1 MCNSPDTIMCDLS
14 MKDSIQRVLVFF
26 VLFIVFAVPSVL
38 SAGDSAAQKT
48 LDTERHRS
56 FSREQEPMFIPNR
69 GQLVD
74 SEGKPRPDLLYVTN
88 GSGIKMYFRQTGIS
102 YVFARL
108 EQPKTQDDG
117 KVSEATGKLMQASPE
132 SVEEPLVSMYRMD
145 MDLVGSNTDAKILP
159 EEQTEAYFNY
169 YLAHCPEGITEVHG
183 YKRIV
188 YKNVYNNIDLVF
200 HSSKYGVKYDF
211 VVRPG
216 GNVADIQ
223 MRYNNAETIGLKTGA
238 KLSITTPLGNIEEDR
253 PVSYA
258 INSTQSYRP
267 LEVNGSPVQSRFVV
281 KGNMVGFDVAEYDTD
296 RTLVIDPYV
305 LWSTFLGS
313 ELKEHVEGV
322 TVGAPRGISSIDQQV
337 IVSGWTTGAGFPAW
351 PGKGK
356 EVYQGGTD
364 AFIASLSSTG
374 EMNWYTFF
382 GGKGFDR
389 AEAVSCLNPYRY
401 NEYTANNPSYSELY
415 AITGYTNSL
424 ENIAGGTQIFQN
436 SYGGGNTDAFVA
448 TFNGS
453 GFRIRSTYI
462 GGSGDDYGYD
472 IAVSCNS
479 AVDEIYITLTGK
491 TGSMNFPVLPAT
503 VSPSWVY
510 AAKDDA
516 FIIRFD
522 ALGNVEWSRYL
533 GGKLDDVALSV
544 DVDANGNTLI
554 GGWTKSNDLPV
565 TVSFPVRN
573 GFTDML
579 LAMFSPAG
587 ELIDATYWGD
597 DADDYCTSVA
607 FSRNGDIIVA
617 GYASVN
623 AGGLYTQ
630 SGNSYQLLFGGG
642 TYDGVLINFG
652 PTLIN
657 NINTYGVVWST
668 PYGGDNDDRIE
679 DIAIDY
685 YGDIWVVGRTNST
698 ESENIADAKLIGYEW
713 DSPHDD
719 WLEVQDGRYS
729 SGGTNYDTFIAK
741 FNPDGERTW
750 SSYYGKS
757 GSNIG
762 VSIASGQF
770 YGIALAGWTHFDHNS
785 QIPVFHANTSL
796 QPNPYGCDE
805 GFVLLMRE
813 FGFPTSYGSEL
824 YSAWNNRTDVAVDSH
839 DHIVAV
845 GYSQS
850 ESFPVTAG
858 AYQCELGSMRNTTIV
873 KLDES
878 GAPIWSTY
886 YGGTTIMK
894 GEAIA
899 INPND
904 EILIGATQSEDS
916 QGFTGIDGHLALF
929 TKNGLLINN
938 ATLGVDLDS
947 ILIITDVCFA
957 PDGGIYAFGHTNSR
971 SYMGYNGGNSDGFIV
986 RYSSGLT
993 TMEWWKYW
1001 GGVNNDMIVAG
1012 AVLPNN
1018 EFLVSGQ
1025 TNSKTSFPRFG
1036 SYLAVG
1042 ASSGSDVFVSKFDC
1056 SGSCQWSR
1064 MLVEGSMESSSSD
1077 FCQDVKIASDGTIV
1091 VLGHTASPDF
1101 PVTPDAYQS
1110 LINGTGTV
1118 INMEEGDIFLSKI
1131 SPLNGQIL
1139 WSSFLG
1145 GSSYESSFAL
1155 GLDNQDAA
1163 IIVGYTRSTDY
1174 PQSNALQTVLKGF
1187 DDFCITKLNSINQ
1200 IEWSTYFGSLSSDA
1214 VEYTTYASHSKSA
1227 FPVTVDS
1234 NDNIIMCL
1242 DWDHLQY
1249 PTTVYDINNRKAVYY
1264 IGSSPIFTKLTTNGQ
1279 FWSAP

>member
-1 MCNSPDTIMCDLS
+1 MCDLS

-26 VLFIVFAVPSVL
+26 VMFIVFVVPSVL

-69 GQLVD
+69 GQIVD

-88 GSGIKMYFRQTGIS
+88 GSGIKMYFRQTGVS

-108 EQPKTQDDG
+108 EQPKAQDDG
-117 KVSEATGKLMQASPE
+117 KVSEATGKLMQAPPE

-145 MDLVGSNTDAKILP
+145 MDLVGSNTNAAILP

-238 KLSITTPLGNIEEDR
+238 KLSITTPLGNIEEEK

-267 LEVNGSPVQSRFVV
+267 LEVNGSPVQSRFIV
-281 KGNMVGFDVAEYDTD
+281 KGNTVGFDVAEYDTD

-322 TVGAPRGISSIDQQV
+322 AVGAWNKDQQV
-337 IVSGWTTGAGFPAW
+337 IVSGWTAGAGFPAW
-351 PGKGK
+351 PSKGK
-356 EVYQGGTD
+356 EIYQGGTD
-364 AFIASLSSTG
+364 AFMASLSSEG
-374 EMNWYTFF
+374 QMNWYTFF

-389 AEAVSCLNPYRY
+389 AESVSCLNPYRY
-401 NEYTANNPSYSELY
+401 NEYIANNPSYSELY

-436 SYGGGNTDAFVA
+436 SYGGGNTDVFVA
-448 TFNGS
+448 VFNIS
-453 GFRIRSTYI
+453 GFRQWSTYI

-472 IAVSCNS
+472 VAVSCNS

-503 VSPSWVY
+503 LSPSWVY

-522 ALGNVEWSRYL
+522 ALGNTEWSRYL

-565 TVSFPVRN
+565 TVSFPIRN

-579 LAMFSPAG
+579 LAMFNPAG

-597 DADDYCTSVA
+597 DADDYCTGVA

-617 GYASVN
+617 GYAGIGTTSN
-623 AGGLYTQ
+623 PSSNIYTQ
-630 SGNSYQLLFGGG
+630 FGTPYQPLYGGG

-652 PTLIN
+652 SQLIN
-657 NINTYGVVWST
+657 NDGAIWST

-713 DSPHDD
+713 DPPHDD
-719 WLEVQDGRYS
+719 WLEVQDGRHS

-741 FNPDGERTW
+741 FNPEGERTW

-770 YGIALAGWTHFDHNS
+770 YGIALAGWTHFDHTY
-785 QIPVFHANTSL
+785 QIPVFHANASL

-813 FGFPTSYGSEL
+813 FGFPTSYPGL
-824 YSAWNNRTDVAVDSH
+824 NYDLDVDSQ
-839 DHIVAV
+839 DRIVSV
-845 GYSQS
+845 GYTASNN
-850 ESFPVTAG
+850 FPVSAG
-858 AYQCELGSMRNTTIV
+858 AYQATLESSINAIIV
-873 KLDES
+873 KFDPN
-878 GAPIWSTY
+878 GAPIWSTF
-886 YGGTTIMK
+886 YGGITQTI
-894 GEAIA
+894 ATA
-899 INPND
+899 VSINTD
-904 EILIGATQSEDS
+904 DDILVGTVQGNGALVNHNNQSSE
-916 QGFTGIDGHLALF
+916 GHLALF
-929 TKNGLLINN
+929 NQNGLLINSLTIN
-938 ATLGVDLDS
+938 GSLGATTG
-947 ILIITDVCFA
+947 IRDVGFA
-957 PDGGIYAFGHTNSR
+957 PDGGLYAFGYTNSTA
-971 SYMGYNGGNSDGFIV
+971 STGYSGGYDGFIAK
-986 RYSSGLT
+986 YSAGLANL
-993 TMEWWKYW
+993 EWWKYW
-1001 GGVNNDMIVAG
+1001 GGTQDDLIEA
-1012 AVLPNN
+1012 AVITPDN
-1018 EFLVSGQ
+1018 ELVVVGR
-1025 TNSKTSFPRFG
+1025 TFNSSSFH
-1036 SYLAVG
+1036 L
-1042 ASSGSDVFVSKFDC
+1042 SSGYHDKNNPADIDAFVSKFDC
-1056 SGSCQWSR
+1056 SGNNQWSR
-1064 MLVEGSMESSSSD
+1064 LLGGID
-1077 FCQDVKIASDGTIV
+1077 TLLIRHDYASDVDVAPNGKIV
-1091 VLGHTASPDF
+1091 VIGTTTSADF
-1101 PVTPDAYQS
+1101 PITSGAYQS
-1110 LINGTGTV
+1110 QINTNG
-1118 INMEEGDIFLSKI
+1118 NCCERDIFLTILTPS
-1131 SPLNGQIL
+1131 NGAIEY
-1139 WSSFLG
+1139 STFLG
-1145 GSSYESSFAL
+1145 GAGSESASSLVIDDL
-1155 GLDNQDAA
+1155 GS
-1163 IIVGYTRSTDY
+1163 IVILGQTNSIDY
-1174 PQSNALQTVLKGF
+1174 PVVNAIQPTLNVSHDL
-1187 DDFCITKLNSINQ
+1187 CITKFNSMKQ
-1200 IEWSTYFGSLSSDA
+1200 LEWSTYFGSRSIDGPIGAGPGGSVDNNQKLA
-1214 VEYTTYASHSKSA
+1214 AK
-1227 FPVTVDS
+1227 VDS
-1234 NDNIIMCL
+1234 NNNIIAHTL
-1242 DWDHLQY
+1242 WQNGSTGY
-1249 PTTVYDINNRKAVYY
+1249 EINSREAVYFFEAY
-1264 IGSSPIFTKLTTNGQ
+1264 SIFTKLTTNGQ